1 LTELPLS
8 KTRKNFLFSFLSV
21 EKQTNLTAPYRLDTL
36 SVKKKTITG
45 SRIKYKIVARDRIEL
60 DLIIIYK

>member
-36 SVKKKTITG
+36 PVKKDDY
-45 SRIKYKIVARDRIEL
+45 REL
-60 DLIIIYK
+60 ETEFNWI